1 LQYYAILHI
10 IATNRIYFNKLQN
23 YPKMKKHSI
32 FAGVLAL
39 AICILFL
46 PGCSGVKEQNVLS
59 DQEKKDGWTLL
70 FDGKTM
76 NGWHLFNRGSI
87 PSAWSVDSGRLVCNP
102 HAKDVKHGDLVTDKV
117 FQDFDLQF
125 DWNISKAGNS
135 GLFINVLERP
145 DLGTTFS
152 TGEEYQLLDDKN
164 VPSEYVSNLSHKA
177 ASIFGVVP
185 NTSNTVPKSGEWN
198 HSRILQ
204 QNGAVTFW
212 LNDVLTVEVD
222 LKSELWK
229 SLVAASSLSKYREF
243 GIALSGHLALQDWT
257 NGVAFRNIK
266 LKELGQPAGYQVGQ
280 SDSAKSQAASDSMER
295 SVPGVENQKFTD
307 TIQLQANENMRF
319 DKELFKVHTGKKIT
333 LIFENTSVTAN
344 TSMSHNVVI
353 LKPGIDLADFADAA
367 RNAQS
372 EQYVPSSV
380 GSLIIAHTK
389 LVLGGQ
395 SDQVEFTIS
404 RPGVYPFICSFPGHW
419 GTMQGKVVAE

>member
-1 LQYYAILHI
+1 MCCV
-10 IATNRIYFNKLQN
+10 NFNKLQN
-23 YPKMKKHSI
+23 CPKMEKHSI
-32 FAGVLAL
+32 VADVLAV

-46 PGCSGVKEQNVLS
+46 SGCSGDKEQNVLS

-125 DWNISKAGNS
+125 DWKISKAGNS

-164 VPSEYVSNLSHKA
+164 VPSEYLGNLSHKA

-204 QNGAVTFW
+204 QNGEVTFW
-212 LNDVLTVEVD
+212 LNDVLTVRVD
-222 LKSELWK
+222 LRSDLWK
-229 SLVAASSLSKYREF
+229 HLVAASSLSKYPEF
-243 GIALSGHLALQDWT
+243 GVALNGHLALQDWT

-266 LKELGQPAGYQVGQ
+266 LRELGQSAGYQGGQ
-280 SDSAKSQAASDSMER
+280 PDSAKSQAASDSMER
-295 SVPGVENQKFTD
+295 SVPGAEKQKFTD

-319 DKELFKVHTGKKIT
+319 DKELFKVHTEKKIT
-333 LIFENTSVTAN
+333 LIFENTSAPAN

-367 RNAQS
+367 RNAQN

-380 GSLIIAHTK
+380 LSLIIAHTK
-389 LVLGGQ
+389 LVAGGQ

-404 RPGVYPFICSFPGHW
+404 QPGVYPFICSFPGHW
-419 GTMQGKVVAE
+419 GTMQGKIVAE

>member
-1 LQYYAILHI
+1 
-10 IATNRIYFNKLQN
+10 
-23 YPKMKKHSI
+23 MKKHSI
-32 FAGVLAL
+32 AADILAL

-46 PGCSGVKEQNVLS
+46 PGCSGDKEQNVLN

-76 NGWHLFNRGSI
+76 NGWHLFNRGNT

-102 HAKDVKHGDLVTDKV
+102 HAKDVKHGDLVTDQV

-125 DWNISKAGNS
+125 DWKISKAGNS
-135 GLFINVLERP
+135 GLFINVQERP
-145 DLGTTFS
+145 ELGTTFS

-164 VPSEYVSNLSHKA
+164 VPPEYVANLSHKA
-177 ASIFGVVP
+177 AAMFGVIP
-185 NTSNTVPKSGEWN
+185 NNSNTIPKSGEWN

-212 LNDVLTVEVD
+212 LNDVLTVQAD
-222 LKSELWK
+222 LKSDSWK
-229 SLVAASSLSKYREF
+229 SLVAASSLSKYPEF
-243 GIALSGHLALQDWT
+243 GVALNGHLALQDWT

-266 LKELGQPAGYQVGQ
+266 LRQLGPHTAGAP
-280 SDSAKSQAASDSMER
+280 DPAKSQAALDSMER
-295 SVPGVENQKFTD
+295 SIPGAETQKFTD

-319 DKELFKVHTGKKIT
+319 DKELFKVHTGKKLT
-333 LIFENTSVTAN
+333 LILQNTSPPAN

-353 LKPGIDLADFADAA
+353 LKPDIDLADFADVA
-367 RNAQS
+367 RNAQN

-380 GSLIIAHTK
+380 SSLVIAHTK
-389 LVLGGQ
+389 LVPGGQ
-395 SDQVEFTIS
+395 TDQVEFAIS
-404 RPGVYPFICSFPGHW
+404 QPGVYPFICSFPGHW

>member
-1 LQYYAILHI
+1 MA
-10 IATNRIYFNKLQN
+10 
-23 YPKMKKHSI
+23 
-32 FAGVLAL
+32 VAL
-39 AICILFL
+39 CILL
-46 PGCSGVKEQNVLS
+46 LAGCSGDKEQNVLS

-70 FDGKTM
+70 FDGETM

-125 DWNISKAGNS
+125 DWKISKAGNS

-152 TGEEYQLLDDKN
+152 TGEEYQLLDDRN
-164 VPSEYVSNLSHKA
+164 VPSEYVGNLSHKA

-185 NTSNTVPKSGEWN
+185 NSSNSVPKSGEWN

-212 LNDVLTVEVD
+212 LNDVLTVQVD

-243 GIALSGHLALQDWT
+243 GVAAQRTPRPSGLDKRRSIQEYKAQGAWATAQDT
-257 NGVAFRNIK
+257 RSVNRI
-266 LKELGQPAGYQVGQ
+266 QP
-280 SDSAKSQAASDSMER
+280 KRQAASDSMER
-295 SVPGVENQKFTD
+295 SVPGAEKQKFTD

-333 LIFENTSVTAN
+333 LIFENTSAPAN

-367 RNAQS
+367 RNAQN

-380 GSLIIAHTK
+380 MSLIIAHTK
-389 LVLGGQ
+389 LVAGGQ
-395 SDQVEFTIS
+395 SDQVEFTMS
-404 RPGVYPFICSFPGHW
+404 QPGVYPFICSFPGHW
-419 GTMQGKVVAE
+419 GTMQGKIVAE

>member
-1 LQYYAILHI
+1 
-10 IATNRIYFNKLQN
+10 
-23 YPKMKKHSI
+23 MV
-32 FAGVLAL
+32 AGVMVV

-46 PGCSGVKEQNVLS
+46 SGCSGDKEQNVLS

-70 FDGKTM
+70 FDGKTL
-76 NGWHLFNRGSI
+76 NGWHLFNSGSI
-87 PSAWSVDSGRLVCNP
+87 PSAWSVDSGRLLCNP

-125 DWNISKAGNS
+125 DWKISKAGNS
-135 GLFINVLERP
+135 GLFINVLERQ

-152 TGEEYQLLDDKN
+152 TGEEYQLLDDRN
-164 VPSEYVSNLSHKA
+164 VPAEYLGNLSHKA

-185 NTSNTVPKSGEWN
+185 NTSNTFPKSGEWN

-212 LNDVLTVEVD
+212 LNDVLTVQAD
-222 LKSELWK
+222 LKSDLWK
-229 SLVAASSLSKYREF
+229 HLVATSSLSKYPEF
-243 GIALSGHLALQDWT
+243 GIALHGHLALQDWT

-266 LKELGQPAGYQVGQ
+266 LKELGQRAGYQVSS
-280 SDSAKSQAASDSMER
+280 SDSAKSQAAADSMER
-295 SVPGVENQKFTD
+295 SVPGAEKTEFTD

-333 LIFENTSVTAN
+333 LVFTNTSAPGN
-344 TSMSHNVVI
+344 ISMSHNVVI
-353 LKPGIDLADFADAA
+353 LKPGVDLADFADVA
-367 RNAQS
+367 RNAQN
-372 EQYVPSSV
+372 EGYVPSSV
-380 GSLIIAHTK
+380 AELIIAHTK
-389 LVLGGQ
+389 LVAGGG

-404 RPGVYPFICSFPGHW
+404 QAGVYPFICSYPSHW